1 MGELRKWFLQMESVP
16 GKDAVK
22 TVKMTKEFRILYKLS

>member
-1 MGELRKWFLQMESVP
+1 MGEQRKWFIKMESVP

-22 TVKMTKEFRILYKLS
+22 TVEMTKESRILYKLS